1 MLNGTSEKRSP
12 TTPMAHHHCVFV
24 NRFGPRRR
32 PTVFDFAMSRAKIL
46 QCCAGVAIDARPCE
60 PILMGFYAPADDG
73 PPPPRRA
80 NCTGR
85 GSGGGG
91 RGYGPDPY
99 PAQRLRQPPTGSRLC
114 TDNYY
119 YYILHERTISPAD
132 TAQTRVQTR
141 AHAAPPTVPPTPL
154 AVTDVAIP
162 GGTSAGR
169 TPIDSIEFI
178 CDSSADPVCRCPSS
192 TPVDPAVCCSRQPS
206 VRTVIIGYR

>member
-91 RGYGPDPY
+91 EVTVPTRTPLRGYGSRRPV
-99 PAQRLRQPPTGSRLC
+99 PAFARTIIIITYYTSAPSRRPTPRKLVCRLARTRRRRPCPPPRWPSRTSLSPAARVPVGRRSTRSSSFAIRPPIPFAVARPRRLWIPPCVVPGSRPF
-114 TDNYY
+114 
-119 YYILHERTISPAD
+119 E
-132 TAQTRVQTR
+132 Q
-141 AHAAPPTVPPTPL
+141 
-154 AVTDVAIP
+154 
-162 GGTSAGR
+162 
-169 TPIDSIEFI
+169 
-178 CDSSADPVCRCPSS
+178 
-192 TPVDPAVCCSRQPS
+192 
-206 VRTVIIGYR
+206 

>member
-1 MLNGTSEKRSP
+1 ML
-12 TTPMAHHHCVFV
+12 
-24 NRFGPRRR
+24 RRR
-32 PTVFDFAMSRAKIL
+32 RD
-46 QCCAGVAIDARPCE
+46 
-60 PILMGFYAPADDG
+60 
-73 PPPPRRA
+73 RRA
-80 NCTGR
+80 SVRTYPNGVLRAGGR
-85 GSGGGG
+85 RAAAAAPRELHGTRVGRGG

-119 YYILHERTISPAD
+119 YYILHERTVSPAD

-206 VRTVIIGYR
+206 IRTVIIGYR